1 MKAVLCKALGK
12 PDALVV
18 EEVPAPPLGAGR
30 VRIDVHACGVNFA
43 DTLII
48 AGHYQVKPRVPFS
61 PGMEVAGTVVE
72 CGQGVTRVHTGDR
85 VMAVLDYG
93 GYAEQV
99 VAVEQDVFP
108 IPDAMDFIA
117 AAGFPVAYGTSHL
130 ALVLRARLC
139 ASEALVVHGAAGGV
153 GLTAVEIGKAIGATV
168 IATASGEA
176 KLAIAQAHG
185 ADHLIDYQREDIRE
199 RVLALTGGRGAD
211 VVYDPVGGDAF
222 AASLRSI
229 NWSGRILVVGFASG
243 EVPQIPANILLVKNI
258 SLEGIHWGSYR
269 KHAPQCLSESFAT
282 LSAWY
287 ARGRLQP
294 RVSETFQL
302 ERAAEALAALRSRRP
317 TGKLVLTVAKG

>member
-1 MKAVLCKALGK
+1 MKAVLCKTLGS
-12 PDALVV
+12 PDALAF
-18 EEVPAPPLGAGR
+18 EEVPEPSLGPGR
-30 VRIDVHACGVNFA
+30 VRIAVHACGVNFA

-48 AGHYQVKPRVPFS
+48 AGRYQIKPPLPFT
-61 PGMEVAGTVVE
+61 PGAEVAGTVIE
-72 CGQGVTRVHTGDR
+72 CGRGVTRVSRGDR

-99 VAVEQDVFP
+99 VALEDDVFP
-108 IPDAMDFIA
+108 MPEAMDFVV
-117 AAGFPVAYGTSHL
+117 AAGFPGAYGTSHL
-130 ALVLRARLC
+130 ALVLRARLL

-176 KLAIAQAHG
+176 KLEIAQAHG

-199 RVLALTGGRGAD
+199 RVRELTGGRGAD

-229 NWSGRILVVGFASG
+229 NWAGRILVVGFASG
-243 EVPQIPANILLVKNI
+243 EVPQIPANIVMVKNV
-258 SLEGIHWGSYR
+258 SVEGIHWGSYR
-269 KHAPQCLSESFAT
+269 KHAPQCLAESFAA

-287 ARGRLQP
+287 VGGRLQP
-294 RVSETFQL
+294 RVSQTFQL
-302 ERAAEALAALRSRRP
+302 AQAGDALAALRSRRP
-317 TGKLVLTVAKG
+317 TGKLVLVP